1 MCEGVL
7 SVQFRTC
14 FGSHRMTHGI
24 TRVPISGLLAVG
36 AVHQHLVGLKK
47 RLQVGL
53 IVKHA
58 VACLPGNIDKH

>member
-1 MCEGVL
+1 
-7 SVQFRTC
+7 
-14 FGSHRMTHGI
+14 MTHGI